1 MIINPGGFFNLG
13 TVMTRRSRTDKE
25 LTNQRRFKSHFGT
38 SPEVCAILWQMLPM
52 VLDMTSIKSEYLLWG
67 LLFMKVYATESI
79 HCSIAGADGKTFR
92 K

>member
-52 VLDMTSIKSEYLLWG
+52 VLDMTSIKSEYLL
-67 LLFMKVYATESI
+67 
-79 HCSIAGADGKTFR
+79 
-92 K
+92 